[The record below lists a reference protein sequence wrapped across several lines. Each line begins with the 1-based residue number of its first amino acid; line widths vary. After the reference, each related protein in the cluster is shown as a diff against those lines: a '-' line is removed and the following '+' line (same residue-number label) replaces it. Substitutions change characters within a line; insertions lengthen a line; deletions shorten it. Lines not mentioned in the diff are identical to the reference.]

1 MSHPAD
7 DAIVFKRTAMKIKS
21 LLALGSIVPLL
32 LAVPAGAG
40 DLSKKDQDRVARA
53 APEDQEALAQCLQKK
68 KKGAKTGTIAG
79 GATGAGAAIIG
90 GASLGGTVLA
100 AGAGAVAGNLIGK
113 GASTNKDCDA
123 LLKKYK

>member
-1 MSHPAD
+1 M
-7 DAIVFKRTAMKIKS
+7 KRKS
-21 LLALGSIVPLL
+21 PLVLALLLPLV
-32 LAVPAGAG
+32 LASPASAG

-53 APEDQEALAQCLQKK
+53 APEDQEKMAYCLEKK
-68 KKGAKTGTIAG
+68 KKGGKTGAIAG

-113 GASTNKDCDA
+113 GTATNKECDA